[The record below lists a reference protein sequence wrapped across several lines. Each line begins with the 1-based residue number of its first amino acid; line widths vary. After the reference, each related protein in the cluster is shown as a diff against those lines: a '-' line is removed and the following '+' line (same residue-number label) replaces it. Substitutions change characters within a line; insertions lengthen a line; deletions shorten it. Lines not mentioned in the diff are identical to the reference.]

1 MRALTDLDIV
11 FDTGYDISIT
21 RLYQPILD
29 GILVVSEVLKA
40 RHKQLTILRWQPL
53 EFQFRVWGFSVNEMN
68 ALWRDVSK
76 ALETVDKHWTVVYT
90 ENMVECSY
98 DITKVI

>member
-1 MRALTDLDIV
+1 MRELIDLEIV
-11 FDTGYDISIT
+11 FDTGYGVSIQ
-21 RLYQPILD
+21 RMYQPILD
-29 GILVVSEVLKA
+29 GLLVVSEVLKA

-53 EFQFRVWGFSVNEMN
+53 EFQFRVWGFSANEMN
-68 ALWRDVSK
+68 ALWRDVNK

-90 ENMVECSY
+90 ENTVECIY